1 MNIIKLFKFIIS
13 QQNIYKK
20 ILYFL
25 FSIYFYLFENKKK
38 VRAKDTYSK
47 DDIYPLF

>member
-1 MNIIKLFKFIIS
+1 MIIIKLFKLIIS
-13 QQNIYKK
+13 QQNISKK

-25 FSIYFYLFENKKK
+25 FSIYFYLFDYRKK
-38 VRAKDTYSK
+38 VRAKDIYTQ